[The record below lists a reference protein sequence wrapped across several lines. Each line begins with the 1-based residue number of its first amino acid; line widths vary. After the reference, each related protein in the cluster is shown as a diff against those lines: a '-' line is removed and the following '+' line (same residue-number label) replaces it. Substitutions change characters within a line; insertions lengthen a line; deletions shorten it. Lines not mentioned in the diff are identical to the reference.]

1 MLVISISLPNFQI
14 HYIKT
19 RIYSITQKN
28 KKTMKKIKILFTASF
43 LLLATVM
50 FGQAEKTVSPIKAGT
65 KLTDSDIGF
74 LSLVAKTDLSANRGA
89 ATRAASINKVSYS
102 AGKTLSAADAKSIN
116 TAIKAFQKGY
126 KTPSAS
132 RGDLCYY
139 WYYYCDGY
147 GYCYYYKVYYYC

>member
-1 MLVISISLPNFQI
+1 M
-14 HYIKT
+14 
-19 RIYSITQKN
+19 
-28 KKTMKKIKILFTASF
+28 KILFTATF

-50 FGQAEKTVSPIKAGT
+50 FGQAEKNVSPIKAGT

-74 LSLVAKTDLSANRGA
+74 LSMVAKTDLNATRGA
-89 ATRAASINKVSYS
+89 ATRSATINNVSYS

-116 TAIKAFQKGY
+116 TAIKSFQKGY
-126 KTPSAS
+126 KAPTGS
-132 RGDLCYY
+132 RGAGICYY

>member
-1 MLVISISLPNFQI
+1 
-14 HYIKT
+14 
-19 RIYSITQKN
+19 
-28 KKTMKKIKILFTASF
+28 MKKMKILFTATC

-50 FGQAEKTVSPIKAGT
+50 FGQAEKNVSPIKAGT

-74 LSLVAKTDLSANRGA
+74 LSMVAKTDLNATRGA
-89 ATRAASINKVSYS
+89 ATRSATINNVAYS

-116 TAIKAFQKGY
+116 AAIKTFQKGY
-126 KTPSAS
+126 KTPTGT
-132 RGDLCYY
+132 RGSGICYY